1 MKNFFLTI
9 MIFSLIFFSCSN
21 QSADKKIKPV
31 KIIFDT
37 DMGPDY
43 DDVGAL
49 AFLHAMADSGKA
61 EILATLASNKH
72 ELVAP
77 SINVLNTYFGR
88 KELPVGAPK
97 TEGVNLGSSQHW
109 ADSIVAKYPHSVK
122 STSDVPDAVS
132 IYRKI
137 LSSEADHSVTIITVG
152 FLTNLNNLLK
162 SQPDDISPLTGKELV
177 TNKVKK
183 LVSMAGGFPKGREFN
198 IDMDSTA
205 SKYVYENWPG
215 EVIFTGFEIGAAI
228 HTGLKLINSD
238 IQNSPVKDVFR
249 ISIPLAAE
257 DKEGRMS
264 WDETAVLIG
273 VYGTERFFDTVRG
286 RIIIDANGNNT
297 WEKSAN
303 GKQVYV
309 KQKMSVPEISAFI
322 EARMMHQPIEKMKN
336 KPVK

>member
-1 MKNFFLTI
+1 
-9 MIFSLIFFSCSN
+9 MIFSMIFFSCSN

-88 KELPVGAPK
+88 KELPVGSPK

-109 ADSIVAKYPHSVK
+109 ADSIVAKYPHSIK

-137 LSSEADHSVTIITVG
+137 LSSEADHSITIITVG

-238 IQNSPVKDVFR
+238 IRNSPVKDVFR

-297 WEKSAN
+297 WEESAD

-322 EARMMHQPIEKMKN
+322 ESRMMHQPIEKMKN

>member
-1 MKNFFLTI
+1 MKQFLLII
-9 MIFSLIFFSCSN
+9 MASSLIFYSCGN
-21 QSADKKIKPV
+21 QASVNDITPV

-49 AFLHAMADSGKA
+49 AFLHAMADSGNV
-61 EILATLASNKH
+61 EILATVASNKH

-77 SINVLNTYFGR
+77 SINVINTYFGR

-97 TEGVNLGSSQHW
+97 ITGVNLGSSQHW
-109 ADSIVAKYPHSVK
+109 ADSIVAKYPHSVT
-122 STSDVPDAVS
+122 STSEVADAVD

-137 LSSEADHSVTIITVG
+137 LNNEPDGSVTIITVG

-162 SQPDDISPLTGKELV
+162 SKPDGISPLSGKELV
-177 TNKVKK
+177 IKKVKK
-183 LVSMAGGFPKGREFN
+183 LVSMAGKFPEGKEFN
-198 IDMDSTA
+198 VFMDSTA

-215 EVIFTGFEIGAAI
+215 EVTFSGFEIGEAI
-228 HTGLKLINSD
+228 HTGLKLIKSD

-257 DKEGRMS
+257 DKDGRMS

-273 VYGTERFFDTVRG
+273 VYGTEGFFDTVRG
-286 RIIIDANGNNT
+286 KIIVNADGSNT
-297 WEKSAN
+297 WENSN
-303 GKQVYV
+303 EGNQFYV
-309 KQKMSVPEISAFI
+309 KQKMPISEISSFI
-322 EARMMHQPIEKMKN
+322 EARMMHQPILKK
-336 KPVK
+336 K